1 MKNKKSQ
8 YEVYSIFHLSDDML
22 LTTLHKAMKL
32 QLDESFIEILMKEV
46 NRRQLSLSIEKMKN
60 H

>member
-8 YEVYSIFHLSDDML
+8 YEVYSIFHLLDDML